1 MGIKWRK
8 PDPETIEGDSL
19 LGLITDNL
27 PLLIAYVDSD
37 QTYRFANRKYCR
49 WFGISPSDII
59 GRRVQDVLGP
69 KRFAVIRKKILK
81 TLSGTPVSYKSR
93 MPLPDGRQLFYH
105 ARYIPHRHDDGTVK
119 GFFVAV
125 EDITPRV
132 KTAKRLKHQT
142 RDLADQLKKLR
153 CLHGVSALRGEKSLA
168 GWREYL
174 RGVADL
180 IPPALRF
187 PESACARITV
197 DGETYASAGFTE
209 AEWRFETPVRVS
221 GEAVGK
227 VEVCYR
233 NGKPTADD
241 DPFTAEERRLVD
253 IIAERVGRVVE
264 HSRSQ
269 QALHE
274 ARSELERRVEERTAQ
289 LEKVNELLL
298 KEIADRTHAQE
309 ELEASQSALQ
319 AVFDSISDP
328 LVLIGPAMEIR
339 MLNHAAVKYYRLVAP
354 KEPVGRICHLAFKG
368 LAEPCEGCE
377 VPAALLKGVN
387 MTFER
392 KGFMDPQRTEQVH
405 IYPVKSPESQAQGV
419 LLRISDVTE
428 QKLIQQQL
436 IQSEKMATLGVL
448 ATSIAHEIN
457 NPNAFIS
464 FNLPILWEYLEEVL
478 PILDAYAETHP
489 DLEIARMP
497 YREFRRDVFNLLEN
511 MGHGA
516 ERIRTF
522 VAGLKDFA
530 LMKDPRPGEWVNVSE
545 VVERALSICRAQIK
559 SAVKTLTADIPPGLP
574 PVWADAHSLEQ
585 ILINLLV
592 NAAQAADKA
601 DSRVELRARVTDRWL
616 DRLVI
621 EVSDNGRGMN
631 EETRQRIFDPFF
643 TTKPRPE
650 GTGLGL
656 YVVHTLVGA
665 LQGRIE
671 VESAPA
677 EGSTFR
683 VVLPDND
690 RRGKPRK

>member
-1 MGIKWRK
+1 MGIKWRR

-37 QTYRFANRKYCR
+37 QTYRFANRNYCR

-93 MPLPDGRQLFYH
+93 MSLPDGRQLFYH

-132 KTAKRLKHQT
+132 KTAERLKHQT
-142 RDLADQLKKLR
+142 RRLTDQLKKMR
-153 CLHGVSALRGEKSLA
+153 CLHGVSALREERGLA

-180 IPPALRF
+180 IPRAMRF

-209 AEWRFETPVRVS
+209 TAWRLETPVRVS

-227 VEVCYR
+227 VEVCCR
-233 NGKPTADD
+233 DGKPAADD

-253 IIAERVGRVVE
+253 MIAERVERVVE
-264 HSRSQ
+264 HLRSQ
-269 QALHE
+269 QALQE
-274 ARSELERRVEERTAQ
+274 ARSELEHRVKERTTQ
-289 LEKVNELLL
+289 LEAVNELLL
-298 KEIADRTHAQE
+298 KEISDRTRAQE
-309 ELEASQSALQ
+309 ELEANRSTLQ
-319 AVFDSISDP
+319 AVFDSITDP
-328 LVLIGPAMEIR
+328 LVLIGPDMDIR
-339 MLNHAAVKYYRLVAP
+339 MLNRAAIAYYRLEGHAT
-354 KEPVGRICHLAFKG
+354 PVGRLCYHALKDLDSLF
-368 LAEPCEGCE
+368 EGRTI
-377 VPAALLKGVN
+377 PAALRQGVN
-387 MTFER
+387 ITFER
-392 KGFMDPQRTEQVH
+392 KGFMDPQFTEQVH
-405 IYPVKSPESQAQGV
+405 IYPVKSTESQAQDA
-419 LLRISDVTE
+419 LLRISDMTE
-428 QKLIQQQL
+428 QKLLQQQ
-436 IQSEKMATLGVL
+436 IVQSEKMATLGVL

-464 FNLPILWEYLEEVL
+464 INLPILREYMEEVL

-489 DLEIARMP
+489 DLEIARTP
-497 YREFRRDVFNLLEN
+497 YRDFRRDLFNLLEN
-511 MGHGA
+511 MGHGT
-516 ERIRTF
+516 ERIRAF

-530 LMKDPRPGEWVNVSE
+530 LMKEPRPDEWVNVAE
-545 VVERALSICRAQIK
+545 VAQRALAICRAQIK
-559 SAVKTLTADIPPGLP
+559 RAVRTFTVDIPPGLP
-574 PVWADAHSLEQ
+574 PVWTDAHSLEQ

-601 DSRVELRARVTDRWL
+601 DSRVQLRARVTDRWL

-621 EVSDNGRGMN
+621 EVSDNGCGMDR
-631 EETRQRIFDPFF
+631 ETQQRVFDPFF
-643 TTKPRPE
+643 TTKPRAE

-656 YVVHTLVGA
+656 YVVQTLVGA

-671 VESAPA
+671 VEGAPD
-677 EGSTFR
+677 EGSIFR
-683 VVLPDND
+683 VSLPDQD
-690 RRGKPRK
+690 RRGKPRS